1 MLAVQR
7 DDFLR
12 SQFVSDIALF
22 EPEMLIFL
30 DETGSDK
37 RNSIRHYGY
46 SLRGKPLISE
56 KLLVRGKRHSAI
68 AFMSVNG
75 ILDCKVVNGSVD
87 GQVFY
92 DFVQSTLLP
101 YLMPFDGKNP
111 NSIVVMDNCSIHH
124 IQETIKMIN
133 EVGALVVFLPPY
145 SPDYNPIEEAFSK
158 VKSLLKLM
166 DKEADVLDSQDTI
179 QLVYSAFSFI
189 TSQDCLHWVNHA
201 YTNYQL

>member
-1 MLAVQR
+1 
-7 DDFLR
+7 
-12 SQFVSDIALF
+12 
-22 EPEMLIFL
+22 
-30 DETGSDK
+30 
-37 RNSIRHYGY
+37 
-46 SLRGKPLISE
+46 
-56 KLLVRGKRHSAI
+56 
-68 AFMSVNG
+68 
-75 ILDCKVVNGSVD
+75 
-87 GQVFY
+87 
-92 DFVQSTLLP
+92 
-101 YLMPFDGKNP
+101 MPFDGKNP